1 MREIRFA
8 WDEGK
13 DRLNKKRH
21 GVSFE
26 EARTVFY
33 DENAIEFPDPDHSQ
47 DEDRF
52 LMLGVSRRL
61 RVLMVCHCFREDD
74 SIIRMISARKATKKE
89 MGYYEGEKHES

>member
-1 MREIRFA
+1 MTEIKFA

-13 DRLNKKRH
+13 DRLNRRKH

-33 DENAIEFPDPDHSQ
+33 DENALRFPDPDHSR

-52 LMLGVSRRL
+52 LMLGVGYRL
-61 RVLMVCHCFREDD
+61 RILLVCHCFREDD
-74 SIIRMISARKATKKE
+74 SIIRIISARKATKKE
-89 MGYYEGEKHES
+89 IKRYEEEKI